1 MTTMRSAALALL
13 APLVFANP
21 TGSEAQSFSS
31 APVPPITLNPSSSL
45 TLPQPPVAAEVP
57 VSPITP
63 GTVPGTLFNE
73 TTGTNAFTGL
83 PCSVEGSL
91 SIGGTAA
98 LPGTSSTFETDAPTD
113 QLQGPMGVFGSE
125 TGPGP
130 C

>member
-1 MTTMRSAALALL
+1 MTTMRWAALALM
-13 APLVFANP
+13 APLMFTNP
-21 TGSEAQSFSS
+21 TGSEAQTGQ
-31 APVPPITLNPSSSL
+31 PLPIPPITLNPSTSL
-45 TLPQPPVAAEVP
+45 TLTPPLLSEVP

-73 TTGTNAFTGL
+73 TTGTNSFTGL

-98 LPGTSSTFETDAPTD
+98 LPGTTANPETDMPTD
-113 QLQGPMGVFGSE
+113 QLQAPMGVFGSE